1 MSVIVF
7 QMLHILF
14 ISRQIMTWLVLGP
27 HFIIMKPV
35 CFIFFTYCCISFHVI
50 CRVRYGNISINKTLN
65 FSCGINLGKKSS

>member
-35 CFIFFTYCCISFHVI
+35 CFIFIFTHCCISFHVI
-50 CRVRYGNISINKTLN
+50 CRV
-65 FSCGINLGKKSS
+65 

>member
-14 ISRQIMTWLVLGP
+14 ISRQSMTWLVLGP

-35 CFIFFTYCCISFHVI
+35 CFIFFLHIVVFLFMLSV
-50 CRVRYGNISINKTLN
+50 V
-65 FSCGINLGKKSS
+65 